1 MGSTIDLDTL
11 YEAFSFPQEAK
22 EHDLDVAVPMIVR
35 QYTSGLT
42 EAFVDRHR
50 PGIAQTSM
58 GLVEYLDAWTS
69 GLGDQASDQPCP
81 PKLGWDHA
89 FGDAYRTVAVPEAD
103 HARTAA
109 AIAMH
114 LGACGVDGG
123 WEVAFDKEDRPR
135 WDVCLL
141 PPAAWLAVNSTATRA
156 HVAQRGSQGEAMHE
170 LTATTTGHWIGTTNE
185 LLRVD
190 RYGLDF
196 TLLTQDALSLRDFDD
211 LRSRTVRWI
220 DPRMVDVFSAAI
232 DIIKEFT
239 PEYLPWIARTLHQF
253 FLLAPRDHII
263 ESGSVEHY
271 LGLVHLTAHAEPLP
285 VAELLVHEASH
296 QYMNLLTKIEPLDD
310 GSDEKTYWSPAV
322 NVHRPLAKIV
332 AALHAFGN
340 VLLFYRRC
348 GQRGLSAQAECRRQE
363 QLLSSWFDDLIP
375 PIMGNDALSPTGR
388 ALCRPLL
395 KALSL

>member
-1 MGSTIDLDTL
+1 MGPTIDLDTL
-11 YEAFSFPQEAK
+11 YEAFSFPREAQ
-22 EHDLDVAVPMIVR
+22 EHDLDVVVPMIVR
-35 QYTSGLT
+35 EYTSGLT

-50 PGIAQTSM
+50 PGIAKTST
-58 GLVEYLDAWTS
+58 GLVEYLDGWTN
-69 GLGDQASDQPCP
+69 GLRDRAAPQPCP

-89 FGDAYRTVAVPEAD
+89 FGDAYRTVAVPGAD

-114 LGACGVDGG
+114 LGACGVTGA
-123 WEVAFDKEDRPR
+123 WEVAFGEQDRPR

-141 PPAAWLAVNSTATRA
+141 PPADWLAVDSTSTRTL
-156 HVAQRGSQGEAMHE
+156 VVQRRAQGERALE
-170 LTATTTGHWIGTTNE
+170 LTATTSGHWIGTTDE

-190 RYGLDF
+190 RCGLDF

-211 LRSRTVRWI
+211 LRRRSVRWI
-220 DPRMVDVFSAAI
+220 DPRMLDVFAAAI
-232 DIIKEFT
+232 DIIKDFT

-310 GSDEKTYWSPAV
+310 GSDGKSYWSPAV
-322 NVHRPLAKIV
+322 NVQRPLAKIV

-348 GQRGLSAQAECRRQE
+348 AQRGLNAQAECRRQE
-363 QLLSSWFDDLIP
+363 QLLSSWFDDLVP

-388 ALCRPLL
+388 ALCLPLL
-395 KALSL
+395 EALNL